1 MRTSDKAKHVM
12 KMFDVLRRRG
22 CLNIVQQTSKFP
34 PMADKRLINVT
45 VDSSATEKPLLPAN
59 LFSKSTLPCASIY
72 TVNSFNTQCFKESA
86 IQFILTAIAPAATHP
101 G

>member
-72 TVNSFNTQCFKESA
+72 TVNSV
-86 IQFILTAIAPAATHP
+86 
-101 G
+101 